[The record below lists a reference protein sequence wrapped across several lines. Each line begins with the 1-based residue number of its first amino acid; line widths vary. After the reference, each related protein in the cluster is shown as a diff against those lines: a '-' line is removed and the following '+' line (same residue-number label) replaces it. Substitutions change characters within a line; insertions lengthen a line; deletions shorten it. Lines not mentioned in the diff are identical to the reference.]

1 MIISA
6 NATSSTSI
14 NITWSPVSEP
24 LSLGIITM
32 YIFNLTD
39 VLTGAKTM
47 VSFSGANLNGEVK
60 NLSKYQE
67 YNITGAAV
75 NSKGQSNFTNVV
87 TCRTGEDGECEGWVF
102 NNYERENDGPKLLPV
117 FVTFRS

>member
-1 MIISA
+1 
-6 NATSSTSI
+6 
-14 NITWSPVSEP
+14 
-24 LSLGIITM
+24 M

-39 VLTGAKTM
+39 TLTGAKTIA
-47 VSFSGANLNGEVK
+47 SFSGASLNGEVK

-67 YNITGAAV
+67 YNITGAAA

-102 NNYERENDGPKLLPV
+102 NNYERENDGPKLLPG